1 MIFTKYSTTVDF
13 EGVKI
18 DLPPG
23 YKYICRDKYGFIC
36 AWIKRPVHNEFG
48 AGDGSEMPLR
58 LGHQKSLCELEPILR
73 QYRMKASG
81 AVCYLTGAVREFK

>member
-1 MIFTKYSTTVDF
+1 MNFTKYSTTVDF

-23 YKYICRDKYGFIC
+23 YKYICRDKFGFVY
-36 AWIKRPVHNEFG
+36 AWRKRPVHNEFG

-58 LGHQKSLCELEPILR
+58 LGHQSSLCELEPILR
-73 QYRMKASG
+73 QYRMKSNG
-81 AVCYLTGAVREFK
+81 GVTYQTGAVREFK

>member
-1 MIFTKYSTTVDF
+1 MSFTKYSTTVDF
-13 EGVKI
+13 EVVKI

-23 YKYICRDKYGFIC
+23 YKYICRDKFGFVY
-36 AWIKRPVHNEFG
+36 ALRKRPIHDEFG

-58 LGHQKSLCELEPILR
+58 LGHQSSLCKLEPVLR

-81 AVCYLTGAVREFK
+81 AVCYLAGAVREFK

>member
-1 MIFTKYSTTVDF
+1 MNFTKYSTTVDF

-23 YKYICRDKYGFIC
+23 YKYICRDKFGFVY
-36 AWIKRPVHNEFG
+36 AWRKRPIHDEFG

-58 LGHQKSLCELEPILR
+58 LGHQSSPCKLEPVLR

-81 AVCYLTGAVREFK
+81 AVCYLVGAVREFK